1 MKRSL
6 IILFFIVTPIFCI
19 TTFNLGDPTTYEG
32 NLDVT
37 EALLVYNYSTDFTNK
52 YIKIQTVP
60 AMDENPAR
68 ILIGETSP
76 TRKTAD
82 YISDIKGINVLFLQ
96 KEYFSGGKKN
106 MSLAFECD
114 SSPCNYTIS
123 FTMVPAIQLELDDE
137 NVKNTYSFNKR
148 AQDYS
153 YEAIIPHTSNSS
165 NVLSIAVTG
174 GESNTFQLFIYFMY
188 DYGAKSIDVSHNV
201 FFNGDAAIIKESDYD
216 QYVQEGMNAY
226 YQILMFSV
234 DAAYIT
240 LSVRNLQSPIHIQP
254 DAPLVSGYL
263 NPSDPNININHEC
276 FNIDPDAT
284 TGSVVLY
291 EISVV
296 AKLNDIEVFQM
307 DEKMEQEFKSL
318 AIIRQQNSFQFNSQE
333 EEGKLICVR
342 PFIEGKAIS
351 YGIQVIN
358 IQNTN
363 TIKQPNNALITNVIY
378 KHYLMGGQLLYYRKS
393 TFSTFKRPLNVNLKA
408 IKGNPEMRFH
418 RCETFPKC
426 KYTDL
431 SMRDMESPHVINDVS
446 TYNLTYEIN
455 DTQISSSQSVI
466 VVGCGIGEATNED
479 CEFEISF
486 YNDNEPL
493 LLKPDDKFT
502 QYIVKEETDKYK
514 LTITDP
520 KVTHFSI
527 NLLSYS
533 GDSFMTVKKFPHLV
547 STPSQYIVG
556 HRQIIEYNEIEE
568 GTLLGDFEFNVNSLN
583 NSYYGVYYVILSK
596 GNEIVNT
603 NIPSGEV
610 VLETISTKET
620 YRRFTLPHRRML
632 KKPYIG
638 SFFSINCKL
647 DLIFNE
653 KSLTPVDDLY
663 QHELKPNDPAYQ
675 SESFVYTAS
684 IDKVY
689 QSAEYENQLCLVEI
703 ATDII
708 MDKSEIVIPDNTPIQ
723 FTLDT
728 HVPKIKYL
736 YPITDNSTNIILN
749 FVLEDDVPMVLSM
762 KMGNQTLDDMTLN
775 SNRIILLEND
785 LLQTHCQDDIKDHP
799 CNLVLT
805 LDISNVSEEL
815 KQSGLKYEMS
825 IKPVS
830 KEPTVLKKRMQKE
843 DVLSFGNT
851 SYYVTEIGHEEGEV
865 VANYN
870 RGIGEL
876 FGKIVCIGETE
887 QNPDWRNTYKLPTST
902 NSELKYNRY
911 TQTLSYTLEQTEKCK
926 SKGCLLLIGV
936 RNLDQYHA
944 GPQET
949 DDYYLDYSIFVR
961 AKDTVEAMNIV
972 DVSVNE
978 YIVGALQK
986 TITDDEYHYYSL
998 YMPHNSTYLYIDL
1011 QCDNCHLQ
1019 VGFDKTSPEEALKNI
1034 KYWTFDSEGK
1044 DQIFTIEKS
1053 DENLKNVDNL
1063 KDTVFVF
1070 KISVND
1076 IDRIYSTP
1084 YVLRFRAPTVG
1095 APNIVM
1101 ADADQETLCKIEN
1114 DNDFCHL
1121 MIPANEID
1129 KVDQFYVYVFSD
1141 EPNEYIIYAK
1151 TIDFNKFDGL
1161 KPEEKKAQLPINKS
1175 TSQFSNEDSF
1185 ERDFLSVSKV
1195 VLKDD
1200 YILIGIKAKRA
1211 GIISMIS
1218 SFRTNYKSTWLKPQT
1233 INVFHLENEN
1243 DTIIINMDTQYSY
1256 SYSVTS
1262 LNGFGSVRFTE
1273 EPEEAYYLSS
1283 GENIVMNNNK
1293 TSNCT
1298 TMTIRTQGIRGYTVA
1313 IKTVLLSDSELINE
1327 VENNKQIRIDYN
1339 EQINNKLYFYSKIS
1353 NPNENKLLALSYSQL
1368 KQTSVEGSTNT
1379 FEATGYVVNSHFIAA
1394 RQRNSSTPIESSYSV
1409 KGIYDPFFLTTTL
1422 MFPKAAFSTNDNQL
1436 KYIFIEHA
1444 PSASNKGKFTDAT
1457 ISANLYPISAQN
1469 PAPIPPL
1476 RFTYGSFDVKATS
1489 QTSTNVYLIRKADK
1503 VMKSIKI
1510 ELAYNSEYINYA
1522 LIDSDAVE
1530 TQKNSSTLS
1539 SSLNKTTSKFEYG
1552 RTVLFLTLP
1561 DGIEQFKISFFPV
1574 KEITN
1579 TDYSKYMFFF
1589 MNNMDESVFFRYM
1602 IEDPSINITYSS
1614 EGNNLTT
1621 MKVKV
1626 NKLVKRNNYIPEGT
1640 YYVNVYANEPKANL
1654 IFNTETPINSE
1665 SVLVTSDLTFFEKSI
1680 TNLPKNKTVYV
1691 NILARLNENYE
1702 TLIYNTQKTNTS
1714 GDTPVTPVTPV
1725 TPDTPGSSAW
1735 WIIIIIIIVIVVLIV
1750 GIFLFIRMKGRN
1762 NSLNTKVERISF
1774 TGKDDGMT
1782 NLISGNAIN

>member
-1 MKRSL
+1 MKRPL
-6 IILFFIVTPIFCI
+6 ILLFFLITPFFCTTIFD
-19 TTFNLGDPTTYEG
+19 LSDPTTYEG
-32 NLDVT
+32 YLSVT
-37 EALLVYNYSTDFTNK
+37 EALLMYNYRTSFTNK
-52 YIKIQTVP
+52 YIKIETVP
-60 AMDENPAR
+60 AKDENPAR
-68 ILIGETSP
+68 ILVGKSNP

-82 YISDIKGINVLFLQ
+82 YISDKKGVNVLYLQ
-96 KEYFSGGKKN
+96 KEYFSGGRNN
-106 MSLAFECD
+106 MSFAFECD
-114 SSPCNYTIS
+114 ASPCNYTIS
-123 FTMVPAIQLELDDE
+123 FTMVPAILLELDDE
-137 NVKNTYSFNKR
+137 NVKNTYSFSQNVG
-148 AQDYS
+148 DTS

-165 NVLSIAVTG
+165 NVLSIVATG
-174 GESNTFQLFIYFMY
+174 GEGQTLAMY
-188 DYGAKSIDVSHNV
+188 VQFVTEGQYKQIATADNV
-201 FFNGDAAIIKESDYD
+201 FFNGDAAIFRESDYD
-216 QYVQEGMNAY
+216 QYVQEGVDCY
-226 YQILMFSV
+226 YKILILCFDSV
-234 DAAYIT
+234 YVT
-240 LSVRNLQSPIHIQP
+240 LTVRNFNSAVHIQP
-254 DAPLVSGYL
+254 DTPLVSGYF
-263 NPSDPNININHEC
+263 NASDPNIGVSREC
-276 FNIDPDAT
+276 FNIDQDTT

-291 EISVV
+291 EISVLAGLKEV
-296 AKLNDIEVFQM
+296 EVFQM
-307 DEKMEQEFKSL
+307 DESMTEEYKSL
-318 AIIRQQNSFQFNSQE
+318 AIIRQQDSFKFNSQE
-333 EEGKLICVR
+333 EAGKLICVR
-342 PFIEGKAIS
+342 PATSGEAIS

-363 TIKQPNNALITNVIY
+363 TIKQTNNVLVTNVIY

-393 TFSTFKRPLNVNLKA
+393 TFSAFKRELNVNLKA

-426 KYTDL
+426 KYTDFNL
-431 SMRDMESPHVINDVS
+431 EDMVSPHVINDVS
-446 TYNLTYEIN
+446 TFVLPYNDS
-455 DTQISSSQSVI
+455 DTQITSSQTVM
-466 VVGCGIGEATNED
+466 VVGCGIGEATTED
-479 CEFEISF
+479 CEYEISF
-486 YNDNEPL
+486 YNDKQPMP
-493 LLKPDDKFT
+493 LKPDDKFT

-514 LTITDP
+514 ITITDP

-533 GDSFMTVKKFPHLV
+533 GDSFITIANSPHLIT
-547 STPSQYIVG
+547 TPSQYIVG
-556 HRQIIEYNEIEE
+556 HRQIIEYKENED
-568 GTLLGDFEFNVNSLN
+568 GALLGEYLFDVNTFN

-596 GNEIVNT
+596 GNEVVNT

-610 VLETISTKET
+610 VLETISTKESQ
-620 YRRFTLPHRRML
+620 RRFTLPHRRML

-647 DLIFNE
+647 DLLFNGS
-653 KSLTPVDDLY
+653 SLTPVDDLY
-663 QHELKPNDPAYQ
+663 QHELKPNEPAYQ
-675 SESFVYTAS
+675 SDSFVYIAN
-684 IDKVY
+684 IEKVY
-689 QSAEYENQLCLVEI
+689 QSAEYDNQLCLVEI
-703 ATDII
+703 ATDIV

-723 FTLDT
+723 FTLDA
-728 HVPKIKYL
+728 HVPTIKYL
-736 YPITDNSTNIILN
+736 YPITDNNTNLILN
-749 FVLEDDVPMVLSM
+749 FILEDDVPMALSI
-762 KMGNQTLDDMTLN
+762 KMNNHSVDDVTLS

-785 LLQTHCQDDIKDHP
+785 LLRTHCKEVISEHP

-815 KQSGLKYEMS
+815 KTSGLKYEMT

-830 KEPTVLKKRMQKE
+830 KEPTILKKRMQKE
-843 DVLSFGNT
+843 DALSFGNT
-851 SYYVTEIGHEEGEV
+851 TYFVTEIGHEEGEV

-876 FGKIVCIGETE
+876 FGKIVCIGATE
-887 QNPDWRNTYKLPTST
+887 PNPDWKNTYKLPNAN
-902 NSELKYNRY
+902 NSELQYNRY
-911 TQTLSYTLEQTEKCK
+911 TQTLSYTLEQTEKCE

-936 RNLDQYHA
+936 RNLDKYHA
-944 GPQET
+944 GTQET

-961 AKDTVEAMNIV
+961 AKDKVEAMNIV

-986 TITDDEYHYYSL
+986 TITDGEYHYYSL

-1034 KYWTFDSEGK
+1034 NFWTFDSEGK

-1053 DENLKNVDNL
+1053 DEHLKNVDNL

-1076 IDRIYSTP
+1076 IDRINSTP
-1084 YVLRFRAPTVG
+1084 YVIRFRAPTVG
-1095 APNIVM
+1095 SPNIVM
-1101 ADADQETLCKIEN
+1101 ADADQETLCKVEN
-1114 DNDFCHL
+1114 DNDFCHF

-1141 EPNEYIIYAK
+1141 EPNEYIIYAN

-1161 KPEEKKAQLPINKS
+1161 KPEEKKAQLPINSS
-1175 TSQFSNEDSF
+1175 TSKFSNEASF
-1185 ERDFLSVSKV
+1185 QRDFLNVPKV
-1195 VLKDD
+1195 ILKDA

-1243 DTIIINMDTQYSY
+1243 DTITINMDPNYSY

-1273 EPEEAYYLSS
+1273 ELEEAYYLAS
-1283 GENIVMNNNK
+1283 GENIVLNK
-1293 TSNCT
+1293 KKNSTNT
-1298 TMTIRTQGIRGYTVA
+1298 TMTIRTQGTMGYTVA

-1353 NPNENKLLALSYSQL
+1353 NPNESKLLALSYSNL

-1379 FEATGYVVNSHFIAA
+1379 FEATGYVVSSHFIAA

-1409 KGIYDPFFLTTTL
+1409 KGIYDPLFLTTTF
-1422 MFPKAAFSTNDNQL
+1422 MFPKYAFATNDNQL

-1469 PAPIPPL
+1469 PAPILPL
-1476 RFTYGSFDVKATS
+1476 RYTFGSFDVKATS
-1489 QTSTNVYLIRKADK
+1489 NNATNVYLIRKTDK

-1510 ELAYNSEYINYA
+1510 ELAYNSEYVNYA
-1522 LIDSDAVE
+1522 LIDSDALE
-1530 TQKNSSTLS
+1530 PQKNSSTLL
-1539 SSLNKTTSKFEYG
+1539 SSLNQTTSKFEYG
-1552 RTVLFLTLP
+1552 RTTLFLTLP

-1589 MNNMDESVFFRYM
+1589 MNNIDESVFFRYT
-1602 IEDPSINITYSS
+1602 IEDPLFNITYSN
-1614 EGNNLTT
+1614 EGETATT

-1640 YYVNVYANEPKANL
+1640 YYVNIYENEPKANL
-1654 IFNTETPINSE
+1654 IFNTESPIRSE
-1665 SVLVTSDLTFFEKSI
+1665 SVLVTSNLTFFEKSI
-1680 TNLPKNKTVYV
+1680 TNLPKNVIVYV
-1691 NILARLNENYE
+1691 NILARLNENSE
-1702 TLIYNTQKTNTS
+1702 ALIYNTQKTNTS
-1714 GDTPVTPVTPV
+1714 GVNPV
-1725 TPDTPGSSAW
+1725 TPDTPVTPETPGSSTW
-1735 WIIIIIIIVIVVLIV
+1735 WIILIIIIVILVLTA

-1762 NSLNTKVERISF
+1762 NNLNANVEQISF
-1774 TGKDDGMT
+1774 TGKDDGNI
-1782 NLISGNAIN
+1782 NLISGDAIN